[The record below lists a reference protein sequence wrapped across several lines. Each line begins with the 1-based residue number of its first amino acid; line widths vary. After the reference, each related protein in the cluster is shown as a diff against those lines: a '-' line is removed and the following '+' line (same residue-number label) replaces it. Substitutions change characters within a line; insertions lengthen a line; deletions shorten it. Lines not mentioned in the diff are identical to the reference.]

1 MRIGVYTLGC
11 KVNQFETDAIS
22 ELLISPEAEIVP
34 FHEEA
39 DVYIINTCAV
49 TSKAAFQSRQAVRRA
64 LKNQNARVIATGC
77 FVQADPQAILNIS
90 DEICMV
96 GNAFKERIAEYVWSA
111 SKDVSGCMGMYMCDM
126 SRIERISSLSLSR
139 PLERTRLFL
148 RVQDGCNAFCSYCI
162 VPFTRGPSRSQRL
175 ELIMQQVRAAQTA
188 GIREVVITGI
198 HVGLYGHDLDSG
210 LNIFSLC
217 RMLCNAFPE
226 MRFRLSSLE
235 PTELSD
241 DFLIWAASSPN
252 FCHHWH
258 IPLQSGSTP
267 VLKVMNRHYTAEYY
281 ADLIQRIHA
290 VMPNAAIGA
299 DVMVGFPTETAADF
313 DVAFRLLSSL
323 PVSYLHVFPFSKRP
337 GTLADSMKDQV
348 RPEEKAS
355 RAKALR
361 ELGMQ
366 KRMEFWQKQMGRP
379 TVCLAERR
387 NEDTGCWEG
396 HTGNYLPV
404 VLQNSEFMELGNRFI
419 RVIPRDIR
427 DGRLWAE
434 MAEMID

>member
-1 MRIGVYTLGC
+1 MRIGLYTLGC

-22 ELLISPEAEIVP
+22 ELLMSREAEMVS

-49 TSKAAFQSRQAVRRA
+49 TAKAVFQSRQAIRRA
-64 LKNQNARVIATGC
+64 LKHQNSKVIATGC
-77 FVQADPQAILNIS
+77 FVQVDPQAILDIS

-96 GNAFKERIAEYVWSA
+96 GNAFKERIAEYVWSV
-111 SKDVSGCMGMYMCDM
+111 SRDVRGCLGMYLCDM
-126 SRIERISSLSLSR
+126 SRIYRISSLSLSR

-162 VPFTRGPSRSQRL
+162 VPFTRGPSRSQRP
-175 ELIMQQVRAAQTA
+175 ELVMQQVRAAQAA
-188 GIREVVITGI
+188 GVREIVITGI
-198 HVGLYGHDLDSG
+198 HVGLYGHDLDPE

-217 RMLCNAFPE
+217 RMLCEAFPE

-252 FCHHWH
+252 FCPHWH

-267 VLKVMNRHYTAEYY
+267 VLKAMNRHYTAEYY

-299 DVMVGFPTETAADF
+299 DVMVGFPTETTADF
-313 DVAFRLLSSL
+313 EAAFYLLSGL
-323 PVSYLHVFPFSKRP
+323 PVSYLHVFPFSQRP
-337 GTLADSMKDQV
+337 GTLAETMKNQV
-348 RPEEKAS
+348 RPDEKAL

-361 ELGMQ
+361 ELSMQ
-366 KRMEFWQKQMGRP
+366 KKLAFWQKQIGRP
-379 TVCLAERR
+379 MVCLVERR
-387 NEDTGCWEG
+387 NEGTGYWEG
-396 HTGNYLPV
+396 HTENYLPV
-404 VLQNSEFMELGNRFI
+404 MLIGSESMNLHNQFI
-419 RVIPRDIR
+419 RVVPRDIR
-427 DGRLWAE
+427 DGMLWAE
-434 MAEMID
+434 IV